1 MSCVSFAKAPEPL
14 QERTPLKPRP
24 HSGTAPRN
32 SCGSWDSDTR
42 DEAGRRTYDS
52 LADPAGGSLAG
63 LQGPGGIRL
72 HSPVVSRGLRPVN
85 LYLRNEAGIPPR
97 TRELAI
103 LVTAREHDCRFE
115 WAAHEDEALAVGLT
129 PAIVD
134 VVRHRRRTDGLE
146 AADAALIE
154 FGREL
159 FGAHAVSPATY
170 ARLAALFDRRGL
182 VDLVNLMGMY
192 AMTAAV
198 LIGFDARPPAG
209 NEPDLP
215 RL

>member
-1 MSCVSFAKAPEPL
+1 MPAETLPPDIDPQSGCRLPL
-14 QERTPLKPRP
+14 PDR
-24 HSGTAPRN
+24 
-32 SCGSWDSDTR
+32 DSL
-42 DEAGRRTYDS
+42 DEAGRKTYDS

-85 LYLRNEAGIPPR
+85 QHLREPDVIAAR

-103 LVTAREHDCRFE
+103 LVTAREHDCQFE
-115 WAAHEDEALAVGLT
+115 WAAHEAEAMKEGVSAE
-129 PAIVD
+129 IVEII
-134 VVRHRRRTDGLE
+134 RHRRPTDGLDE
-146 AADAALIE
+146 ADAALIE

-159 FGAHAVSPATY
+159 FGDHRVTPRTY
-170 ARLAALFDRRGL
+170 ARVAARFDRREL

-198 LIGFDARPPAG
+198 LIAFDAQL
-209 NEPDLP
+209 PDGVAPGLP
-215 RL
+215 VR